1 MSKELRE
8 QIRNN
13 LILKDT
19 YELLEI
25 WKVNNH
31 VEWSDLTFE
40 VLREILWER
49 IGEVPPQDE
58 PILEN
63 KEIAQGIRNF
73 EEWETRLL
81 NNEIQPELY
90 NPLEILRLRDNINKL
105 IIGVVVVYILL
116 ALLNFQFV
124 RLLFDGQKLP
134 PAEILK
140 STPNML
146 ITSLSVGLQIAIT
159 YFPLKAIV
167 HILRILMEMEVN
179 SRKAI

>member
-31 VEWSDLTFE
+31 VEWSDLTF
-40 VLREILWER
+40 
-49 IGEVPPQDE
+49 GEVPPQDE

-179 SRKAI
+179 SRKAK